1 MASVLD
7 ALVEMLGALAEHPEG
22 LIGGIRVED
31 AGRLAGLLSS
41 PGSSTD
47 GARAAFR
54 QPAGSTQEALASMW
68 ADLLGVDAVGID
80 DDFFAMGGTS
90 LGAVR
95 LFARIQD
102 EFDVSLPLSTLIT
115 RPTIAS
121 LSEALESEGGGGDG
135 PGCLVPIQPEGNRIP
150 IICVHGGGGEILY
163 YRPLADRLGPDQPVY
178 GLEPVGLDGA
188 TEPLDT
194 VPEMAA
200 RYVSELRGVQP
211 HGPYRLVGYCFG
223 GSVALEM
230 AAQLEEA
237 GEEVQMV
244 GVIDGGL
251 PLDAARASTTLARA
265 RALLRTRGVVG
276 TGKAVMARVRNRGQ
290 ILWDGSFGGI
300 EGRERAKYSGVAQAC
315 SRAFSTFEPRPTR
328 APVTLIRSTESRV
341 AEGKDWHVRW
351 DEYTTE
357 FHLEWIDAPHLDL
370 FKAPAVEDLAE
381 TIRRMMGDPP

>member
-1 MASVLD
+1 
-7 ALVEMLGALAEHPEG
+7 
-22 LIGGIRVED
+22 
-31 AGRLAGLLSS
+31 
-41 PGSSTD
+41 
-47 GARAAFR
+47 
-54 QPAGSTQEALASMW
+54 
-68 ADLLGVDAVGID
+68 
-80 DDFFAMGGTS
+80 
-90 LGAVR
+90 
-95 LFARIQD
+95 
-102 EFDVSLPLSTLIT
+102 
-115 RPTIAS
+115 
-121 LSEALESEGGGGDG
+121 
-135 PGCLVPIQPEGNRIP
+135 
-150 IICVHGGGGEILY
+150 
-163 YRPLADRLGPDQPVY
+163 
-178 GLEPVGLDGA
+178 
-188 TEPLDT
+188 
-194 VPEMAA
+194 MAA